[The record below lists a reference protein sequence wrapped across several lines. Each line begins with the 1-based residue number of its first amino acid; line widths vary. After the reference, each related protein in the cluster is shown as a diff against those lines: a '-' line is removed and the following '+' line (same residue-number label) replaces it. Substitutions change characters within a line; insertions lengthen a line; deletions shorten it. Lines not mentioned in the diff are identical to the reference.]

1 MAPTTLLPW
10 SWPPTWSGWSPS
22 HRFSSDFRFDPLK
35 SLYFRFLDFRLKIW
49 ASGLSFPVKVWFL
62 CCVHIHHDSLVEL
75 AFTVNRLVF
84 VSFAAG
90 RLSKIFIQRCF
101 HLSVTQ
107 FDNILDHISLWK
119 KECIRNISQSLKENN
134 ETLLHVGFGLYP
146 LMTSSTRHG
155 PKPSPW
161 LAAKI
166 QIFAARN
173 ALSLH
178 CTTGPLNASVH
189 WLSIASGRPW
199 HTNHVWCERSFHFH
213 P

>member
-119 KECIRNISQSLKENN
+119 KECIRNISQSLKEND
-134 ETLLHVGFGLYP
+134 
-146 LMTSSTRHG
+146 SS
-155 PKPSPW
+155 
-161 LAAKI
+161 
-166 QIFAARN
+166 ARWF
-173 ALSLH
+173 
-178 CTTGPLNASVH
+178 CTPPADDIINASRTKAESLTGCQNSDIWDLKRAVTPLH
-189 WLSIASGRPW
+189 YRTPKRVCTL
-199 HTNHVWCERSFHFH
+199 T
-213 P
+213 